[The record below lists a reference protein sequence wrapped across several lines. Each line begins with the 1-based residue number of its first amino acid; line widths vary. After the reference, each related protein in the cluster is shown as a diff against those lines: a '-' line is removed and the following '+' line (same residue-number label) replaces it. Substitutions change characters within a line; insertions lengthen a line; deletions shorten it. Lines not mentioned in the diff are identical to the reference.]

1 MTAGRPKKEPDKDF
15 KETFEK
21 LCGLQCTK
29 EEIQDWFDIS
39 EKTLDRWVKDNYGEK
54 FSDVYKSK
62 RNKGKASL
70 RRAQFKLAQ
79 KSAAMAIWLGKQYLN
94 QKDNTDTDETT
105 LLRLDELL
113 KEVRANAQKETE
125 NEIHD

>member
-1 MTAGRPKKEPDKDF
+1 MARPKKEPEKDF
-15 KETFEK
+15 KETFDK
-21 LCGLQCTK
+21 LCALQCTK

-39 EKTLDRWVKDNYGEK
+39 EKTLDRWVKDKYGEK
-54 FSDVYKSK
+54 FADVYKSK
-62 RNKGKASL
+62 RNKGKSSL

-79 KSAAMAIWLGKQYLN
+79 KSAVMAIFLGKQYLN

-113 KEVRANAQKETE
+113 KEVRANAQKESE
-125 NEIHD
+125 NDEIHD

>member
-1 MTAGRPKKEPDKDF
+1 MARPKKEPGEDF

-39 EKTLDRWVKDNYGEK
+39 EKTLDRWVKDKYGEK
-54 FSDVYKSK
+54 FADVYKSK

-70 RRAQFKLAQ
+70 RRAQFKLAH
-79 KSAAMAIWLGKQYLN
+79 KSAAMAIWLGKQWLG
-94 QKDNTDTDETT
+94 QKETNDTDEIT

-113 KEVRANAQKETE
+113 KEVRQNAQKESN

>member
-1 MTAGRPKKEPDKDF
+1 MARPKKEPEKDF

-29 EEIQDWFDIS
+29 EEIQDWFYIS

-54 FSDVYKSK
+54 FSEVYKSK

-79 KSAAMAIWLGKQYLN
+79 KSAAMAIWLGKQWLG
-94 QKDNTDTDETT
+94 QKETNDTDEIT

-113 KEVRANAQKETE
+113 KEVRQNAQKESK